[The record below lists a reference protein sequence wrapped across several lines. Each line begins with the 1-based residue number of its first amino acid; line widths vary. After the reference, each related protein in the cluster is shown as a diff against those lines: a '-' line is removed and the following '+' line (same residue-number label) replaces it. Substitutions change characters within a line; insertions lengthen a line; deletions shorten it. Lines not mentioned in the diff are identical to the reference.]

1 MEKEGEAKRDQLKKS
16 GFQVQLPNF
25 QHPGRM
31 QSLVD
36 LILLLSLGEDEE
48 CRNNRRSFRMVRG
61 ASLLEY

>member
-1 MEKEGEAKRDQLKKS
+1 
-16 GFQVQLPNF
+16 
-25 QHPGRM
+25 M